1 MAIEKNII
9 VETKDVGPVR
19 EKKNIK
25 LAKNPKTNGSKPPWG
40 ELPFDL
46 DKWLQEI
53 DPGGSGDWADEEK
66 PNGNGGKRGGIESL
80 NVFSKLASAKD
91 DFNFYYQVLSKYY
104 TPSDLHG
111 KSLKQLDRMLQMF
124 VREDGSLI

>member
-53 DPGGSGDWADEEK
+53 DPGGSGDWQMKKKQMVTRPKKGAK
-66 PNGNGGKRGGIESL
+66 AWSL
-80 NVFSKLASAKD
+80 LLTVRRFLA
-91 DFNFYYQVLSKYY
+91 L
-104 TPSDLHG
+104 L
-111 KSLKQLDRMLQMF
+111 
-124 VREDGSLI
+124 

>member
-9 VETKDVGPVR
+9 VETKDVRPIR

-25 LAKNPKTNGSKPPWG
+25 LAKKPKSNGSNPPWG

-53 DPGGSGDWADEEK
+53 DPGAPQKTMAVRSGVM
-66 PNGNGGKRGGIESL
+66 G
-80 NVFSKLASAKD
+80 
-91 DFNFYYQVLSKYY
+91 
-104 TPSDLHG
+104 
-111 KSLKQLDRMLQMF
+111 
-124 VREDGSLI
+124 